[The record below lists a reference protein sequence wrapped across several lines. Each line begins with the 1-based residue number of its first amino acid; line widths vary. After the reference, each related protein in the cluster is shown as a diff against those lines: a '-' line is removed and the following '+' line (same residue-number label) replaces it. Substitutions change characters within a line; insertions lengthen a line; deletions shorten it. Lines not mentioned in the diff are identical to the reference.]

1 MDSMTAGI
9 DGSAMTGVISGIGR
23 AGGIAGGGTCG
34 VGGERGTLDGRWIP
48 GANLATVCS
57 WPGVNLV
64 ASVSGGRD
72 FETAWYPA
80 DSREW
85 LDSFVL

>member
-1 MDSMTAGI
+1 MDSVTAGI
-9 DGSAMTGVISGIGR
+9 DGSAMTAMVSGIGR
-23 AGGIAGGGTCG
+23 AGGIAGGGISG
-34 VGGERGTLDGRWIP
+34 AGGEREALGGRWIP

-64 ASVSGGRD
+64 ASVSCGRAL
-72 FETAWYPA
+72 EAAWYES
-80 DSREW
+80 DNREW